1 MVAKR
6 VSGPGRP
13 VDEELRQ
20 RRREEILAVAARL
33 FARDGYSATDLD
45 VVAREVGVGKGTIYR
60 YFQNKADLFLATVD
74 DAMCGMDDHVQRV
87 ALSSMDPLEQMT
99 LAVYGYL
106 VFFRRNPHV
115 VELLI
120 QERAV
125 FRDHR
130 KSMYFQHLERN
141 VGPWRELIN
150 VLVRDGRVR
159 DVPVERIIKVFSD
172 MLYGTMFASYFA
184 RRDKSVDEHFHD
196 VVDVA
201 MRGVLTPTEETRW
214 SEDAISRLAA
224 LAKQASDWSEQG
236 SEEDGSEPAAEGMPV
251 ADDRSGETKEK
262 G

>member
-6 VSGPGRP
+6 IGGPGRP

-20 RRREEILAVAARL
+20 RRREEILAVAAKL
-33 FARDGYSATDLD
+33 FARDGYSSTDLD

-74 DAMCGMDDHVQRV
+74 DAMCAMDEHVQKV

-141 VGPWRELIN
+141 VGPWRELLQY
-150 VLVRDGRVR
+150 LVREERVR

-201 MRGVLTPTEETRW
+201 MRGVLTPAEEVRW
-214 SEDAISRLAA
+214 NEDAIRRLAS
-224 LAKQASDWSEQG
+224 LAKQACDWSEQG
-236 SEEDGSEPAAEGMPV
+236 GEETGSEPASEGAPV
-251 ADDRSGETKEK
+251 ADEPSQEV
-262 G
+262 